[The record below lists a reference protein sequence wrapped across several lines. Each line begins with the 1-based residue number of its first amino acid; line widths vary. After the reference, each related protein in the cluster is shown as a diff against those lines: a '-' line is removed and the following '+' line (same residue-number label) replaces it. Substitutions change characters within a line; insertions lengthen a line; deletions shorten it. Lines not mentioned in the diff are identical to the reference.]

1 MTTVNINQSSDP
13 SYDELYK
20 GNVLQ
25 LPAFDAASTDYTQS
39 KHAAYIADADIYALA
54 ELQLIQARSRDM
66 ARNNSIAY
74 AAETKYVTKLG
85 AVEVKWKTADGEI
98 HELAQELWDEFAKN
112 PNKDG
117 KGNLAV
123 TQSLWNHDRFQS
135 GEAICRM
142 LLVTK
147 GNNNRVK
154 LKLQNI
160 ESEYLDITY
169 MGQSDSNTVAL
180 PFGSTRYGITFEE
193 GVPIY
198 YNFLPER
205 RYGVQ
210 QVGDEN
216 FKYVQVPAEDI
227 LHIFERRRSNQWRGI
242 PIIAPMLSELYRV
255 TDLSKFTVDK
265 QIAASAI
272 SWIVEQA
279 NAFDING
286 IGSVRTAGTNSEN
299 DTKTKLVMTTNAGSV
314 QYTNPG
320 DKFHLVQSA
329 DIGNNLI
336 GLLKHELQKIS
347 SAYGIPYYMLS
358 GDTSGLDFSSIR
370 GILIEFRGY
379 LEYIH
384 QIINL
389 PEGLDKVTARF
400 KDVARFSFAIDDAI
414 SSYQFPRQYGV
425 DEIKD
430 TQADLLELQ
439 IGATTLEAI
448 QAERNV
454 TMEDVIASRAKM
466 QANGLGDIL
475 LSATAAGQNKNVAA
489 NANSTG
495 G

>member
-1 MTTVNINQSSDP
+1 MSTIDVNKSSDP
-13 SYDELYK
+13 AYDEMYSP
-20 GNVLQ
+20 NVVSM
-25 LPAFDAASTDYTQS
+25 PAFDSASTDYLQA
-39 KHAAYIADADIYALA
+39 KHAAYTADADIYALA
-54 ELQLIQARSRDM
+54 ELQLIQARSRDV

-74 AAETKYVTKLG
+74 AAETKYVVKLG
-85 AVEVKWKTADGEI
+85 AVEVNWKTKEGEK

-112 PNKDG
+112 PNKDN
-117 KGNLAV
+117 KGDLNV

-142 LLVTK
+142 MLVVT

-169 MGQSDSNTVAL
+169 MGQANENTVGL
-180 PFGSTRYGITFEE
+180 PFGSTRYGITFAD

-205 RYGVQ
+205 RFGIQ
-210 QVGDEN
+210 QVGYEN
-216 FKYVQVPAEDI
+216 FKYVQIPAEDI

-242 PIIAPMLSELYRV
+242 PIVSPMLAELYRV
-255 TDLSKFTVDK
+255 TDLAKFTVDK

-272 SWIVEQA
+272 SWIIEQA
-279 NAFDING
+279 NAMDINS
-286 IGSVRTAGTNSEN
+286 IGSVKTAGTMSSK
-299 DTKTKLVMTTNAGSV
+299 DPMQKLVMTTNAGSV

-347 SAYGIPYYMLS
+347 SAFGIPYYMLS

-370 GILIEFRGY
+370 GILIEFRGF
-379 LEYIH
+379 LEHIH
-384 QIINL
+384 HVINL
-389 PEGLDKVTARF
+389 PEGLYKVTARF
-400 KDVARFSFAIDDAI
+400 KDIARHSFAVEDAI
-414 SSYQFPRQYGV
+414 ATYQFPRNYGV
-425 DEIKD
+425 DELKD
-430 TQADLLELQ
+430 AQADLLELQ
-439 IGATTLEAI
+439 LGATTIERI
-448 QAERNV
+448 QAERGV
-454 TMEDVIASRAKM
+454 TMEEVLSSRAKM
-466 QANGLGDIL
+466 ETNGLGDIL
-475 LSATAAGQNKNVAA
+475 LTAASASQSTNVEA

-495 G
+495 S